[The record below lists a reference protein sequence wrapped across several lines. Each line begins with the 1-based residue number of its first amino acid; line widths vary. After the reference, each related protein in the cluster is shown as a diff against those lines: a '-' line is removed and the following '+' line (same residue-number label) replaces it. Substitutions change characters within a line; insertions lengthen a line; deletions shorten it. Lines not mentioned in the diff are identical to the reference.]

1 MLSSVSGPDGA
12 FPGDPTA
19 LLKLQNVPAAV
30 PL

>member
-12 FPGDPTA
+12 FAVDPTA
-19 LLKLQNVPAAV
+19 LLKLQYVPAAV